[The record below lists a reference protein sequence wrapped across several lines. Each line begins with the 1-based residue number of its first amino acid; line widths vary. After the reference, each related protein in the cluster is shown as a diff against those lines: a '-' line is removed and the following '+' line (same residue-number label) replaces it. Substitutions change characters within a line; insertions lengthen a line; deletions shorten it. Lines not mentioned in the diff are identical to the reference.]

1 MRPLA
6 TLALIFLISSSL
18 LQAQENA
25 WIRINMLGYTPSGIK
40 VAIWCGKVNESISEF
55 SVIDSISGKT
65 VFTSKAGTAF
75 GAYGPFSQT
84 YRLNFSSF
92 KKPGIYCIS
101 AGGAKSP
108 YFSINNDVYKGAAV
122 KGH

>member
-40 VAIWCGKVNESISEF
+40 VAIWCGKGNESISEF

-75 GAYGPFSQT
+75 RQVGPNHRTSALTMTCTREQ
-84 YRLNFSSF
+84 
-92 KKPGIYCIS
+92 PIS
-101 AGGAKSP
+101 A
-108 YFSINNDVYKGAAV
+108 
-122 KGH
+122 